1 MSPDILGVSA
11 GAGFGA
17 VLGILLSLP
26 VIAIQGLGFA
36 TGLLTVGIVY
46 TLARALRSQNEILVL
61 VLAGI
66 VVGALAGAGI
76 SLVKILADP
85 YNQLPAITFWLL
97 GSLSGIK
104 VSDLQTVAPLVILGL
119 VPLALL
125 RWRIGVLSLG
135 DDEAKALGVN
145 VRVVRGVVIMAATL
159 VTATAVSVSGVIG
172 WIGLVIPH
180 MARLLVGPRY
190 DRVLPA
196 AVLMGA
202 AFLVLID
209 TVARSA
215 ARIEIPL
222 GLLTALLGAPVFV
235 WLLARGRRMLE
246 LTVLQASALSIG
258 YAGRTVAAGI
268 DLAVQRGEVLCLLG
282 PNGAGKTTLFK
293 TLLGLIPALG
303 GEVTIDGRPI
313 DSFDA
318 PRAGAV
324 DGLCPAGAGHGVRLH
339 RPRPGADGTHGASRA
354 VLRAGTARPR
364 AGAGGA
370 GRSRHR
376 RACLGRGQPHLRR
389 PAPAL
394 PGRPRARPGCAPAG
408 DGRADRQPRSRQSP
422 AGAGAGAGAAAPRA
436 TPSCSRPTIRTRR
449 ASLRPPSPSSP
460 MDGWRP
466 MARRTRR

>member
-1 MSPDILGVSA
+1 MPSSIDSSVVRSHADARRSAIVIGGLLVILLLAVLLSAMLGPYPLAPGEVIAAIARRAIGAAQPGPVDTVLFQIRLPRVAAALLVGAALAAAGASFQTLFRNPLVSPDILGVSA

-26 VIAIQGLGFA
+26 VFAIQGLGFI
-36 TGLLTVGIVY
+36 TGLITVGVVY

-104 VSDLQTVAPLVILGL
+104 VVDMQTVAPLVVLGL

-145 VRVVRGVVIMAATL
+145 VRLVRGVVIAAATL

-209 TVARSA
+209 TVARTA

-222 GLLTALLGAPVFV
+222 GLLTALFGAPVFV
-235 WLLARGRRMLE
+235 WLLARGRRMW
-246 LTVLQASALSIG
+246 S
-258 YAGRTVAAGI
+258 
-268 DLAVQRGEVLCLLG
+268 
-282 PNGAGKTTLFK
+282 
-293 TLLGLIPALG
+293 
-303 GEVTIDGRPI
+303 
-313 DSFDA
+313 
-318 PRAGAV
+318 
-324 DGLCPAGAGHGVRLH
+324 
-339 RPRPGADGTHGASRA
+339 
-354 VLRAGTARPR
+354 
-364 AGAGGA
+364 
-370 GRSRHR
+370 
-376 RACLGRGQPHLRR
+376 
-389 PAPAL
+389 
-394 PGRPRARPGCAPAG
+394 
-408 DGRADRQPRSRQSP
+408 
-422 AGAGAGAGAAAPRA
+422 
-436 TPSCSRPTIRTRR
+436 
-449 ASLRPPSPSSP
+449 
-460 MDGWRP
+460 
-466 MARRTRR
+466 